1 MSCCD
6 DSSEV
11 YFNLSSFG
19 LHNFGE
25 MTVFVYKS
33 KWEKIRNV
41 YLGSSSQILE
51 KEMAAH
57 SSTIAWRSPGMG
69 EPGWLPSMGSHR
81 VGHD

>member
-1 MSCCD
+1 MIPLKFILTCPALACMT
-6 DSSEV
+6 
-11 YFNLSSFG
+11 LG
-19 LHNFGE
+19 K

-57 SSTIAWRSPGMG
+57 SSTIAWRITGMG
-69 EPGWLPSMGSHR
+69 EPGWFPSMGSHR